1 MQAER
6 VQIASKQLLA
16 KGCASSW
23 FVPLEVDASVDDVL
37 KIFAQFLLDRQ
48 RVDYPQLQNCFEVL
62 LQSVEDCMF
71 VFMRRGTNEAVGI
84 LRSRKPLCTEREQT
98 LLRQI
103 GQETAWELSAISIN
117 THTHHPAENFDV
129 CLAMTKGVQ
138 QDPGKLST

>member
-103 GQETAWELSAISIN
+103 GQETQWNVPLWTWKETSHTLAEAMEIQCRTIN
-117 THTHHPAENFDV
+117 GP
-129 CLAMTKGVQ
+129 CMGIWCYR
-138 QDPGKLST
+138 